1 MFFIYLALIRSLNYL
16 YLGAIVKL
24 KYNKISSKKKASM
37 FSNIANYIKL
47 GKKESPPIL
56 WSLIH
61 LRKIQ
66 DCVLLNAFMNI
77 CWGQAVAGLEGKC
90 KENMITWSTVSKWI
104 KDTLGL
110 SVCQ

>member
-24 KYNKISSKKKASM
+24 KYNKISNKKKASM

-56 WSLIH
+56 
-61 LRKIQ
+61 
-66 DCVLLNAFMNI
+66 
-77 CWGQAVAGLEGKC
+77 
-90 KENMITWSTVSKWI
+90 
-104 KDTLGL
+104 
-110 SVCQ
+110 